1 MLNNTNE
8 KAKTQVG
15 TPYYLSPEICLDKA
29 YDHKSDIWSL
39 GCVLYELTTLKHAFD
54 AGNMHALV
62 LKIMRGK
69 YTPPPTI
76 FSEELR
82 GLIADMLNRDPSKR
96 PNINEVLKRP
106 VMQNRI
112 RQFLSESV
120 ARSEFSHTVLHGQK
134 PMVW

>member
-1 MLNNTNE
+1 MGDFGISRVLNNTDE

-62 LKIMRGK
+62 LKIIRGK
-69 YTPPPTI
+69 YPAVPT
-76 FSEELR
+76 SYSLDLR
-82 GLIADMLNRDPSKR
+82 GLISSMLQVGHVCSWLVCPGR
-96 PNINEVLKRP
+96 
-106 VMQNRI
+106 
-112 RQFLSESV
+112 
-120 ARSEFSHTVLHGQK
+120 
-134 PMVW
+134 